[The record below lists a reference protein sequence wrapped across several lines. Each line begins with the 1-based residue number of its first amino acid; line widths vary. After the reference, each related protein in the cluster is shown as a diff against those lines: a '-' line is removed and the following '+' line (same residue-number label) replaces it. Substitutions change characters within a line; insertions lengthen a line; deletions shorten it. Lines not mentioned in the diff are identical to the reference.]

1 MEGIRP
7 EVDLGEQGVKQILE
21 SNGTWS
27 PAKTV
32 PLPTKKPGT
41 VIMKGRRKMSE
52 KLIEQGRKGN
62 KGCYVVSWVVSRETI
77 GYCLLMPIISRC
89 FT

>member
-62 KGCYVVSWVVSRETI
+62 KGCYVVSWVFILAVVALALFGLKSC
-77 GYCLLMPIISRC
+77 GV
-89 FT
+89 F

>member
-62 KGCYVVSWVVSRETI
+62 KGCYVVSWVFILAVVALVLFGLKSC
-77 GYCLLMPIISRC
+77 GV
-89 FT
+89 F